1 MTKYIKKDDGF
12 PAKNTGQNTPK
23 PSHCPVG
30 LRPELQQCGPHIFN
44 FLRKIEND
52 AKS

>member
-12 PAKNTGQNTPK
+12 PAKNTGQNIRRAF
-23 PSHCPVG
+23 HCPVE
-30 LRPELQQCGPHIFN
+30 LRPELQQCGPHVFD